1 MSNYVSVSFKC
12 KQYMC
17 VEGSPRENVLRRAN
31 RAWVM
36 GYDDLATDLF
46 SEALDSKGCAF
57 QHRQQEQKND

>member
-1 MSNYVSVSFKC
+1 
-12 KQYMC
+12 MC

-36 GYDDLATDLF
+36 GYDDLAADLF